1 MTKKLKKGKRPR
13 TVNTLFSIEY
23 TGMRVCSAMSD
34 SLHFPTP
41 RDLPYPRIKLTSPVS
56 PELADGFFPTA
67 LPGKPQYRL

>member
-1 MTKKLKKGKRPR
+1 
-13 TVNTLFSIEY
+13 
-23 TGMRVCSAMSD
+23 MRVCSAMSD